1 MISSRQVRFID
12 KPAAALAFLVA
23 SAIAARAQEV
33 KIKEVPIT
41 PMADVSG
48 GATYKAYCAVCH
60 GVSGKGDGPAVRALV
75 KAPSDLTTIAARHN
89 GKFPAM
95 AVKMAIVGDTVVAA
109 HGTRDMPIWGPVMR
123 SVEGHGKSEL
133 RLKNLIDYLERLQAN
148 PGP

>member
-1 MISSRQVRFID
+1 MSNIFRIAL
-12 KPAAALAFLVA
+12 AATLAFLVA
-23 SAIAARAQEV
+23 SVIAVRGQEV

-41 PMADVSG
+41 PMPDVSG

-60 GVSGKGDGPAVRALV
+60 GVGGKGDGPAVKALA
-75 KAPSDLTTIAARHN
+75 KAPSDLTTITARHN

-123 SVEGHGKSEL
+123 SAEGTGKTEL
-133 RLKNLIDYLERLQAN
+133 RLKNLIDYLERIQVS
-148 PGP
+148 PGS